1 MNKHSTKTLFFIAL
15 LICGCMPQAGLIG
28 LAKAY
33 SNAVGPEKIEEGVV
47 YFRKPVFP
55 LKINESDI
63 PINNPLQIRCY
74 LKAGAKYHIYF
85 YGDWIDYSH
94 SVNKTDYDVF
104 VYDPFGKLVSMHTES
119 AGLPEHLGT
128 TVSDPFF
135 VPEYTGNYTFLI
147 KNDGK
152 DENWGAKSGTF
163 VVIEHLECNK
173 WYEVHMQGEILNK
186 PVVDTIWAF
195 EFTTTSGRV
204 EVPVIVPESLD
215 MYEVQ
220 LYLMAN
226 PTAGVGTWLNGIP
239 LPVESSLYG
248 VETTVNSIVYGGL
261 TLKNEGFRVPNAS
274 DSCEFYGQDMLI
286 NYSSGL
292 TGNTNLLL
300 YYLGLIAEEGEG
312 TVRFMFKTDF
322 TAPALEVDP
331 IDKAVSNREV
341 TVTAHTFDSGS
352 GLQTV
357 SLNYTANDWK
367 DWNTVEMS
375 SSSKNVFTAIIPG
388 QPEGTTVKFK
398 VTAIDMAGN
407 SAARESSYL
416 VKNATSLSISLS
428 STVLTGSDSIRVHGW
443 ISKGLTNVTLNFVTQ
458 NTHIL
463 KTVLADVDGLF
474 VYDFVPNMAGTWSV
488 SASWS
493 GDQKWWDVYS
503 ELLSF
508 IVRKVSTSIT
518 CNVNRISAI
527 LGETIDV
534 SGYVAPAERN
544 LKVTVSLTQPDG
556 TVVTRTAYTS
566 SDGSYE
572 VSGFQ
577 PNVKGQWQISASLVG
592 DAFHEGSRSSLVSLN
607 VSDQWYNEY
616 RLYLIAAGGVAGI
629 VAMGVFFF
637 TRSKEEI
644 EED

>member
-94 SVNKTDYDVF
+94 SVTKTDYDVF

-152 DENWGAKSGTF
+152 DENWGAKAGTF

-226 PTAGVGTWLNGIP
+226 PAAGVGTWLNGIP

-375 SSSKNVFTAIIPG
+375 SSSENVFTAIIPG